1 MLSCIVSALRGNV
14 ASEALRGTDS
24 QPFEHTLLEAVLRES
39 VAQKQDRFTRLQLL
53 TARAMADERVAGLG
67 AWFNTTRQAQEHALY
82 TLLTLSNSLQAL
94 DVEVSRLE
102 GSVSGLLSQDEDLA
116 MLYLSH
122 RSAHGAARPTHQ
134 HSEVEIMLETFATQL
149 DDLLMRIRSLTED
162 VALHRT
168 LEELKLRNER
178 NRIMRVELLMS
189 VAAISI
195 ATSTAVSGVF
205 GMNLTSGCARPP
217 LARSCVPLTR
227 PPRRSGGR
235 RRRACSGPSRQ
246 PARAGRRCSRSRC
259 SAACRASTGGSGAT
273 CCARCAA
280 TAARAHRPV
289 ARARCAAW
297 PRAQVA
303 LERSLAHLDEAYY
316 ALRASGA
323 IGDLEPGAAPRAGI
337 TRAELRNSLRKIGS
351 SVGAGDSEAEIE
363 AEIDGLCE
371 VLDVDSDGQLSADE
385 LISPERGALSPERAV
400 SFFRRA
406 VGLARNRG
414 PER

>member
-1 MLSCIVSALRGNV
+1 MLSCIVSVLRGNV

-189 VAAISI
+189 MAAISI

-205 GMNLTSGCARPP
+205 GMNLTSGCARRPSRALVRAAHPP
-217 LARSCVPLTR
+217 AAPLRWETSPGMFWAVTAAGAGGSALLALALLGGVSRFHRRQRRHLLRTVR
-227 PPRRSGGR
+227 RQRRARAPPRRARPMRGLATCTGRARALARAPRRGVLRPARVGRDRRSRAGRSAEGGDHARRAAQLAAQDRFER
-235 RRRACSGPSRQ
+235 RRRRL
-246 PARAGRRCSRSRC
+246 RDRDR
-259 SAACRASTGGSGAT
+259 GG
-273 CCARCAA
+273 
-280 TAARAHRPV
+280 
-289 ARARCAAW
+289 
-297 PRAQVA
+297 
-303 LERSLAHLDEAYY
+303 D
-316 ALRASGA
+316 
-323 IGDLEPGAAPRAGI
+323 
-337 TRAELRNSLRKIGS
+337 
-351 SVGAGDSEAEIE
+351 
-363 AEIDGLCE
+363 
-371 VLDVDSDGQLSADE
+371 
-385 LISPERGALSPERAV
+385 
-400 SFFRRA
+400 
-406 VGLARNRG
+406 
-414 PER
+414 

>member
-189 VAAISI
+189 MAAISI

-217 LARSCVPLTR
+217 FARARACRSPARRAAQVGDVAGHVLGRHGSRRGRVGAARARAARRRVALPPEAAAPPAAHGAPPRPRARTAPSRAPDARLGHVHRLHSSARSRTSTR
-227 PPRRSGGR
+227 PTTPCA
-235 RRRACSGPSRQ
+235 RRARSAISSRAQRRGRGSRAPSCATRCARSVRALV
-246 PARAGRRCSRSRC
+246 PATPRSRSR
-259 SAACRASTGGSGAT
+259 RRLTG
-273 CCARCAA
+273 CARCSMWTP
-280 TAARAHRPV
+280 TA
-289 ARARCAAW
+289 
-297 PRAQVA
+297 
-303 LERSLAHLDEAYY
+303 S
-316 ALRASGA
+316 
-323 IGDLEPGAAPRAGI
+323 
-337 TRAELRNSLRKIGS
+337 
-351 SVGAGDSEAEIE
+351 
-363 AEIDGLCE
+363 
-371 VLDVDSDGQLSADE
+371 
-385 LISPERGALSPERAV
+385 
-400 SFFRRA
+400 
-406 VGLARNRG
+406 
-414 PER
+414 